1 MRHEQRITAVYDYPV
16 HFLSGVFSTENTA
29 FRDAV
34 CRREPQ
40 RRQRLAFV
48 VEARV
53 AELWPGLLD
62 DIARYCA
69 THGLGIAGSPRVV
82 PGGEECKNDS
92 GAPLRLAEWF
102 DALGLDRQS
111 PVVIVGGGGLQD
123 MAGYAAAITHRGLRT
138 VRVPT
143 TVLSQNDSGVGVKN
157 GINAFGK
164 KNFFGAFAPPFAVL
178 ADFAFL
184 STLAPR
190 DKISGMAEAVKVAL
204 VKDATFFAWL
214 EGNADRLAAFELDR
228 VAELIR
234 RCALLHLEHLA
245 TSGDP
250 FELGSSRP
258 LDFGHWAAHKLESL
272 SDYSMRHGEAVAVG
286 LALDTRYSV
295 ERNLLDAHDG
305 ERVVSLIEAL
315 GLSTWHPGLDLRHP
329 STGTRL
335 VLDGIRE
342 FREHLGGD
350 LTVMMLRG
358 LGIGQEVSSLDAET
372 VESAIEWLR
381 ARHSAR
387 RDSAS
392 RLRSG
397 GPEPLERAEG

>member
-16 HFLSGVFSTENTA
+16 HFLSGVFSPQNTA

-40 RRQRLAFV
+40 RRHRLAFV

-53 AELWPGLLD
+53 VELWPGLLG
-62 DIARYCA
+62 DIVRYCA
-69 THGLGIAGSPRVV
+69 MHGLAIAGSPRVI
-82 PGGEECKNDS
+82 PGGEECKNDP
-92 GAPLRLAEWF
+92 GAPTRLAEWF

-157 GINAFGK
+157 GVNAFGK
-164 KNFFGAFAPPFAVL
+164 KNFFGAFSPPFAVL

-184 STLAPR
+184 STLSLR

-204 VKDATFFAWL
+204 VKDATFFGWL
-214 EGNADRLAAFELDR
+214 EANVERLAAFESDF
-228 VAELIR
+228 VAELIQ
-234 RCALLHLEHLA
+234 RCAVLHLEHLA

-272 SDYSMRHGEAVAVG
+272 SDYSLRHGEAVAVG

-295 ERNLLDAHDG
+295 EMDLLDARDG
-305 ERVVSLIEAL
+305 ERVVSLIEGL
-315 GLSTWHPGLDLRHP
+315 GLSTWHPGLELRHP
-329 STGTRL
+329 STGARL

-358 LGIGQEVSSLDAET
+358 LGIGHEVSSLDGTT
-372 VESAIEWLR
+372 VELAIEWLR

-387 RDSAS
+387 RDAAPVV
-392 RLRSG
+392 RSG
-397 GPEPLERAEG
+397 GAGPLERAEG

>member
-16 HFLSGVFSTENTA
+16 HFLNGVFSPENPA
-29 FRDAV
+29 FRDAI
-34 CRREPQ
+34 CRREPG

-53 AELWPGLLD
+53 AELWPGLLG
-62 DIARYCA
+62 DIARYCG
-69 THGLGIAGSPRVV
+69 THGLAIAGSPRVV
-82 PGGEECKNDS
+82 PGGEECKNDP
-92 GAPLRLAEWF
+92 GAPMRLAEWF

-111 PVVIVGGGGLQD
+111 PVVIVSGGGLQD

-138 VRVPT
+138 VRLPT

-157 GINAFGK
+157 GVNAFGK

-184 STLAPR
+184 STLSSR

-204 VKDATFFAWL
+204 VKDATFFGWL
-214 EGNADRLAAFELDR
+214 EANADRLAAFESEV

-234 RCALLHLEHLA
+234 RCAVLHLDHLA
-245 TSGDP
+245 NSGDP

-272 SDYSMRHGEAVAVG
+272 SDYSIRHGEAVAVG
-286 LALDTRYSV
+286 LALDTRYSI
-295 ERNLLDAHDG
+295 ETNLLDAHDG
-305 ERVVSLIEAL
+305 ERVVSLIEGL

-329 STGTRL
+329 STGMRL

-350 LTVMMLRG
+350 LTVMMLRS
-358 LGIGQEVSSLDAET
+358 LGIGQEVSSLDPAKVET
-372 VESAIEWLR
+372 SIEWLR
-381 ARHSAR
+381 ARHSTR
-387 RDSAS
+387 RDS
-392 RLRSG
+392 
-397 GPEPLERAEG
+397 GPRIPSEGPGAWERAEG